1 MLIKLDFEPA
11 PLLLGFVLGPML
23 EENLRRAMI
32 ISRGDATVFVTH
44 PLSLA
49 LLLVSAAAARRR
61 PPAQHPRQTRGS
73 LPGVSAV
80 AKRAELLLVDAS
92 LCQRAVLKRMLAANG
107 FTVTAFP
114 DLRKPGAQIVAQ
126 RFDHAVLDLRVS
138 DRGGLDSIRSLRE
151 ARPQARIV
159 VVTDV
164 DSFATVVLALRA
176 GADGFVAKPVDEDEL
191 IDALLDRAPPL
202 PPVPQTPLGLH
213 RICWEHIMRVYEQ
226 CDRNMTRTAKRL
238 GMDRRSLQRFLS

>member
-1 MLIKLDFEPA
+1 M
-11 PLLLGFVLGPML
+11 
-23 EENLRRAMI
+23 
-32 ISRGDATVFVTH
+32 
-44 PLSLA
+44 
-49 LLLVSAAAARRR
+49 
-61 PPAQHPRQTRGS
+61 
-73 LPGVSAV
+73 
-80 AKRAELLLVDAS
+80 AKRTELLLVDAS
-92 LCQRAVLKRMLAANG
+92 LCQRAVLQRMLAANG

-238 GMDRRSLQRFLS
+238 GMDRRSLQRFLSKRSPPARAAPSVPGDRMLPVHLAGLARQGGLDGEACRPSEPQTDW

>member
-1 MLIKLDFEPA
+1 M
-11 PLLLGFVLGPML
+11 
-23 EENLRRAMI
+23 
-32 ISRGDATVFVTH
+32 
-44 PLSLA
+44 
-49 LLLVSAAAARRR
+49 
-61 PPAQHPRQTRGS
+61 
-73 LPGVSAV
+73 
-80 AKRAELLLVDAS
+80 AKCAELLLVDAS
-92 LCQRAVLKRMLAANG
+92 LCQRAVLQRMLAANG

-114 DLRKPGAQIVAQ
+114 DLKTPGVQITTQ

-138 DRGGLDSIRSLRE
+138 DRGGLGSIRSLRE

-176 GADGFVAKPVDEDEL
+176 GADGFVAKPVDEGEL

-226 CDRNMTRTAKRL
+226 CNRNMTRTAKRL
-238 GMDRRSLQRFLS
+238 GMDRRSLQRFLAKRAPPPRAAPSVPGDRMLPVHLAGSARQYGLDGDADRPSEQ

>member
-1 MLIKLDFEPA
+1 ME
-11 PLLLGFVLGPML
+11 
-23 EENLRRAMI
+23 
-32 ISRGDATVFVTH
+32 
-44 PLSLA
+44 
-49 LLLVSAAAARRR
+49 
-61 PPAQHPRQTRGS
+61 
-73 LPGVSAV
+73 
-80 AKRAELLLVDAS
+80 RAELFLVDAS
-92 LCQRAVLKRMLAANG
+92 LGQRAVLQRMLTAHG
-107 FTVTAFP
+107 FSVVAC
-114 DLRKPGAQIVAQ
+114 PGLQKSVPRIATQ
-126 RFDHAVLDLRVS
+126 RFDYAVLDLRVS
-138 DRGGLDSIRSLRE
+138 DRGGLGLIRSLRE

-176 GADGFVAKPVDEDEL
+176 GADGFVAKPVDEGEL

-238 GMDRRSLQRFLS
+238 GMDRRSLQRFLSKRSPPARATPSVPRHQSVPVHLAGSARQCG